1 MTNQTCKTCHKTK
14 YSAVIAAILVAG
26 VLACSLAFGSV
37 RFLTGVFFGVNTSP
51 IEMPIKAS
59 FEDRQTD
66 AKTTAI
72 VAATDRFLASL
83 DEDQLATVMFDFD
96 DNTQRSNW
104 SNFPEGMIP
113 RGGLMMGKMSD
124 HQLQLL
130 DELMNEILSE
140 KGMLNIDYQLVA
152 EDTHE
157 KSAILKYG
165 TEYFYVAILGEPSM
179 TQPWMFMYGG
189 HHLAINVTV
198 YGSETTFS
206 PMLTGGQPLNIDY
219 KGEKIFI
226 TEEETQAGQHL
237 LDALTNQQK
246 QVAVLSDQPIDL
258 LLGPGEYGT
267 VVAPEGIKGSELT
280 AAQKEL
286 LIDLIDTRMGFINA
300 DDYAAAME
308 VIMANLDD
316 TYFGWWG
323 PQNGPLGFAY
333 FRVTGPTMIL
343 EYSPQNDAGE
353 TVTEHAHSIFRDPT
367 NDYGVAWIGK

>member
-1 MTNQTCKTCHKTK
+1 MNNPTCKTCSKSK
-14 YSAVIAAILVAG
+14 YSIAILALLIAG
-26 VLACSLAFGSV
+26 VLVSSIAFGSV

-51 IEMPIKAS
+51 IEMPIKTS

-83 DEDQLATVMFDFD
+83 DAEQRAKVSFDFD
-96 DNTQRSNW
+96 DNEQRSNW

-113 RGGLMMGKMSD
+113 RGGLMMGQMND
-124 HQLQLL
+124 QQLTLL
-130 DELMNEILSE
+130 DELMAEILSE
-140 KGMLNIDYQLVA
+140 KGMRNIDYQLVA

-157 KSAILKYG
+157 KSAVLKYG
-165 TEYFYVAILGEPSM
+165 TEYFYVAILGEPST

-189 HHLAINVTV
+189 HHLAINVTI
-198 YGSETTFS
+198 YGAETTFS
-206 PMLTGGQPLNIDY
+206 PMLTGGQPLHIDY
-219 KGEKIFI
+219 HGEQVFI
-226 TEEETQAGQHL
+226 TEEETQAGQNL
-237 LDALTNQQK
+237 LDALTSQQK
-246 QVAVLSDQPIDL
+246 QMAVLSDQPIDL

-267 VVAPEGIKGSELT
+267 VVAPEGIKGDELNET
-280 AAQKEL
+280 QKEL
-286 LIDLIDTRMGFINA
+286 LMALIDTRMGFINS

-308 VIMANLDD
+308 EIVANLDD

-323 PQNGPLGFAY
+323 PQAGPLGFAY

-343 EYSPQNDAGE
+343 EYSPQNDAGD
-353 TVTEHAHSIFRDPT
+353 TKTEHAHSIFRDPT